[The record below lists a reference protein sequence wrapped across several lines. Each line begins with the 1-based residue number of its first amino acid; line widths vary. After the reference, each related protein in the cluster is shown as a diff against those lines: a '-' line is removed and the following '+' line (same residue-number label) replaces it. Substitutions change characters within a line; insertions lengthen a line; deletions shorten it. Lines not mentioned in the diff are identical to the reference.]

1 MKYSNKNIDIFQR
14 IAYTMSKKM
23 YEGDDTMFGLESLVP
38 VTMFNKGQATKIFDR
53 VKTEGQI
60 IVLKNNAPEA
70 VIVSTD
76 EYTRLTEIEEN
87 YYLLMEANERLS
99 KANTT
104 LTEENVMERLGIS
117 QSDIDAA
124 DDVEIG

>member
-1 MKYSNKNIDIFQR
+1 
-14 IAYTMSKKM
+14 
-23 YEGDDTMFGLESLVP
+23 MFGLDSLVP
-38 VTMFNKGQATKIFDR
+38 VTMFNKGYATKIFDR
-53 VKTEGQI
+53 VKAEGQL

-87 YYLLMEANERLS
+87 YYLLLEANERLRNA
-99 KANTT
+99 KTT
-104 LTEENVMERLGIS
+104 LTEEDMMERLGIS
-117 QSDIDAA
+117 QADLDAA

>member
-1 MKYSNKNIDIFQR
+1 
-14 IAYTMSKKM
+14 
-23 YEGDDTMFGLESLVP
+23 MFGLESLVP

>member
-1 MKYSNKNIDIFQR
+1 
-14 IAYTMSKKM
+14 
-23 YEGDDTMFGLESLVP
+23 MFRLESLVP

-53 VKTEGQI
+53 VKTEGNI

-87 YYLLMEANERLS
+87 YYLLMEANERMRN
-99 KANTT
+99 ADTT
-104 LTEENVMERLGIS
+104 LTEENIMERLGIS
-117 QSDIDAA
+117 QADIDAA

>member
-1 MKYSNKNIDIFQR
+1 
-14 IAYTMSKKM
+14 
-23 YEGDDTMFGLESLVP
+23 MFGLDSLVP
-38 VTMFNKGQATKIFDR
+38 VTMFNKGYATKIFDR
-53 VKTEGQI
+53 VKAEGQL

-87 YYLLMEANERLS
+87 YYLLMEANERLHNA
-99 KANTT
+99 KTT
-104 LTEENVMERLGIS
+104 LTEEDMMERLGIS
-117 QSDIDAA
+117 QADLDAA

>member
-1 MKYSNKNIDIFQR
+1 
-14 IAYTMSKKM
+14 
-23 YEGDDTMFGLESLVP
+23 MFRLESLVP

-53 VKTEGQI
+53 VKTEGNI

-87 YYLLMEANERLS
+87 YYLLMEASERMRN
-99 KANTT
+99 ADTT
-104 LTEENVMERLGIS
+104 LTEENIMERLGIS
-117 QSDIDAA
+117 QADIDAA